1 MREMSTFYLRLEVQ
15 VHLSGKVKSQQWFL
29 ADYFLWYLEPVECR
43 SRVGQDGRLVEKRV
57 CSIFTPW
64 KFWNN
69 NQLWNLKFSQL
80 PHSLNRHCI
89 SEILNCYTVCVKS
102 IMRWVM
108 KNDIYLLIDN
118 IIFDVGCHW
127 NILYNSMLH
136 NCHNFSKECIFSMTF
151 TLYLSNLY
159 VQEIF

>member
-64 KFWNN
+64 NFETIIK
-69 NQLWNLKFSQL
+69 LWNFKFSQV
-80 PHSLNRHCI
+80 PHSLNHHCI
-89 SEILNCYTVCVKS
+89 SEILNFYTVCVQRILWDYVWNK
-102 IMRWVM
+102 
-108 KNDIYLLIDN
+108 YLLIDN
-118 IIFDVGCHW
+118 IIFDFGFHW
-127 NILYNSMLH
+127 NILYDSILH
-136 NCHNFSKECIFSMTF
+136 NCHNSSK
-151 TLYLSNLY
+151 
-159 VQEIF
+159 